1 MISSP
6 LPTVQISG
14 FSLIDLI
21 ITIVIASVLTA
32 IAIPVYRNHTQR
44 THIAD
49 ATSQLLIIK
58 LQLEQ
63 YYQDNRRYGAIENES
78 NCGITLPEQTNFSY
92 SCTVNNAG
100 QSYLL
105 IANGLAGRG
114 MQEFQFSL
122 NEDGLQRT
130 GRLPASW
137 GLAPLNCWI
146 LKRGMTC
153 L

>member
-6 LPTVQISG
+6 SPSILTAG
-14 FSLIDLI
+14 FSLIDLM

-32 IAIPVYRNHTQR
+32 ITIPVYRNHMQR
-44 THIAD
+44 TYIVE
-49 ATSQLLIIK
+49 ATSQLLIVK

-63 YYQDNRRYGAIENES
+63 YYQDNRRYSAIENES
-78 NCGITLPEQTNFSY
+78 NCGITLPAQTNFSY

-100 QSYLL
+100 QSYML
-105 IANGLAGRG
+105 IANGLADRG

-130 GRLPASW
+130 SRLPASW

-146 LKRGMTC
+146 LKSGMTC